1 MKRQFAYSLYF
12 LCLSLLMVGL
22 FSAPVF
28 AYRVDPGCPNPEKMM
43 ANPDHSGW
51 KNPMCFLEV
60 SAYVKSLKDK
70 GPAKCQE
77 HGEALQQM
85 FEKNRQKIRD
95 LRVANNPEWDTWFTV
110 RSELLQTCRMAD
122 PNYAYVWNAQKRDY
136 VKVPRTRDEVIQ
148 KKVEHQTAMAKIM
161 EVLPGWPR
169 PKVWNDTAQANKR
182 VENLQG
188 LLDLMIQKVQ
198 AGADLTPFI
207 ELIVNEGKPNK
218 QDPHYVSDDVINT
231 AFLLYA
237 YNVPANRA
245 DKILK
250 YTNKKYAPRVRF
262 AAASAVAEFAQ
273 NSKTRNGLV
282 PNEPSGR
289 LALTDKQREQVLDIF
304 GVVFDN
310 AKTDLTRAVVQY
322 RLKRVYGDVNWM
334 ANNERLVAQRK
345 NQAAIGPIT
354 LVLTPSL
361 AQMLAAEASAYA
373 SSIGASV
380 ASGTTALQAALAA
393 PATALTGEV
402 FIGAVPVVI
411 FGMALDDAFAPT
423 YKAAFEHKLREALGV
438 ENDGEMTINNPAAMQ
453 AALASGIGA
462 TAWIKALTSERTD
475 AAVKEQLKNASQC
488 MHFYQPLKKHGAF
501 PMSVQAL
508 ELSNFI
514 LVGDCIPG
522 GSGKYTCPTRTHWEA
537 VKKTCAPEGILE
549 PWNDMCEKEV
559 KELKTVWA
567 QQESFWVQVPT
578 KNGMEDTHNNLYVRA
593 IYRDGKWIP
602 NVEFTIPG
610 QVFAG
615 KMMKFVKMWLEND
628 IPAMLGG
635 ADPATAIGT
644 AERILNGKFDP
655 KTLKNDVN
663 LRHGIHDNFQSGQ
676 QLRHFHMEKRCSY
689 TPSTNLEY
697 YEECDYRAGNAT
709 NLTGKE
715 QYVCNLAL
723 YYCTMG
729 GDLAK
734 CAAEMT
740 RMDLLKGW

>member
-1 MKRQFAYSLYF
+1 MKRLFAYA
-12 LCLSLLMVGL
+12 LCLGFLTVVFGSV
-22 FSAPVF
+22 PVL
-28 AYRVDPGCPNPEKMM
+28 AYRVDPGCPNSEKMM

-60 SAYVKSLKDK
+60 AAYVKSLKDK

-77 HGEALQQM
+77 HGEAMQQM

-122 PNYAYVWNAQKRDY
+122 PNYAYVWNAKKRDY

-169 PKVWNDTAQANKR
+169 PKVWDDTSKANKR
-182 VENLQG
+182 VVNLQG

-237 YNVPANRA
+237 YSVPANRA

-250 YTNKKYAPRVRF
+250 YTNTKYAPRVRF

-273 NSKTRNGLV
+273 NNKTRNGLV
-282 PNEPSGR
+282 SNEPSGR
-289 LALTDKQREQVLDIF
+289 LALTDKQREQVLDVF

-334 ANNERLVAQRK
+334 ANNERPVTQRR

-373 SSIGASV
+373 SSIGASI

-423 YKAAFEHKLREALGV
+423 YRAAFEHKLREALGV
-438 ENDGEMTINNPAAMQ
+438 GAIPVIEGTEGMVAQAVNIKDLVSSWAEADDFATVRTERAQFNQCVYTGRSTPSPLPKRMIKDFVLYADGDTKVKFDYCDDHWDNWCAKDLMELQEVWNQRNSFMAQLPGNITVRPPQIFVRAVYRWPEKGPRTMDNGQWIPSVE
-453 AALASGIGA
+453 LA
-462 TAWIKALTSERTD
+462 
-475 AAVKEQLKNASQC
+475 VN
-488 MHFYQPLKKHGAF
+488 
-501 PMSVQAL
+501 
-508 ELSNFI
+508 
-514 LVGDCIPG
+514 
-522 GSGKYTCPTRTHWEA
+522 GSGKIDQMFAFVLSLFVDETTWTRLNEYDFVKNMRKPYMPSKKFPARNFLRDTKIRNGVHSKDMLKYDFEAQKPHFHVERECNYTPGTGTMQVCSMSRGTVSGT
-537 VKKTCAPEGILE
+537 KKYIC
-549 PWNDMCEKEV
+549 
-559 KELKTVWA
+559 
-567 QQESFWVQVPT
+567 
-578 KNGMEDTHNNLYVRA
+578 NLSIQYSPSA
-593 IYRDGKWIP
+593 AGD
-602 NVEFTIPG
+602 EFTY
-610 QVFAG
+610 
-615 KMMKFVKMWLEND
+615 N
-628 IPAMLGG
+628 
-635 ADPATAIGT
+635 
-644 AERILNGKFDP
+644 
-655 KTLKNDVN
+655 
-663 LRHGIHDNFQSGQ
+663 
-676 QLRHFHMEKRCSY
+676 
-689 TPSTNLEY
+689 
-697 YEECDYRAGNAT
+697 
-709 NLTGKE
+709 
-715 QYVCNLAL
+715 
-723 YYCTMG
+723 
-729 GDLAK
+729 
-734 CAAEMT
+734 
-740 RMDLLKGW
+740 